1 MPGKSHGR
9 KSLIGYSPWGYKESD
24 PTERLHFHFQEK
36 LKYIYSC
43 AQELDL
49 YSITCNSNN
58 IPANR
63 EMGKYTVF
71 IMNYYIA
78 VKMNEL

>member
-1 MPGKSHGR
+1 MK
-9 KSLIGYSPWGYKESD
+9 
-24 PTERLHFHFQEK
+24 K

-49 YSITCNSNN
+49 YSITCNSNKL
-58 IPANR
+58 PANR
-63 EMGKYTVF
+63 EMDNYTVF
-71 IMNYYIA
+71 TVNYYIA